1 MSQAPDSQ
9 SLVPSPLEEKN
20 FARSLSLRTVWG
32 RFGITIVAMVAF
44 FVLWELA
51 IIVFNVPRY
60 IIPRPSAIFAVY
72 FEPRYVEKIFQSV
85 LVTGGEALLGF
96 AVATLLGVP
105 LAMFIA
111 FSPFLNKTIYPA
123 TVALE
128 MVPKIAFAPI
138 FVTWFG
144 FGIQPKIIVVFMVC
158 FFPIMLNGVLAFRS
172 LPGDIIYF
180 TQSTGAT
187 SWRMFWKIRLPA
199 ALPQIFNGL
208 KGAATNATV
217 GAVIAE
223 WIGADQGLGFYLQ
236 SVQSQL
242 RTDIGFAIIFVLA
255 LLGLL
260 LFYAVVAAE
269 KVFIPWHVSQRVGG
283 QMSR

>member
-1 MSQAPDSQ
+1 MSQAPDVQLSGTSATPSAQ
-9 SLVPSPLEEKN
+9 SG
-20 FARSLSLRTVWG
+20 RGLSLGTLWS
-32 RFGITIVAMVAF
+32 RFGTTIATTVLF
-44 FVLWELA
+44 FAAWELI
-51 IIVFNVPRY
+51 IIVFDVPRY

-72 FEPRYVEKIFQSV
+72 LEPRYIERIFSSV
-85 LVTGGEALLGF
+85 LVTGGEAIAGF

-111 FSPFLNKTIYPA
+111 FSPFLNKTVYPA

-144 FGIQPKIIVVFMVC
+144 FGFQPKIIVVFMVC
-158 FFPIMLNGVLAFRS
+158 FFPIMLNGVLAFKS

-180 TQSTGAT
+180 VQSTGTT

-255 LLGLL
+255 ALGLL
-260 LFYAVVAAE
+260 LFYAVVLAE
-269 KVFIPWHVSQRVGG
+269 KLLIPWHVSQRVGG
-283 QMSR
+283 QINR